1 MANSYA
7 MGGLIEKGYVKLFE
21 ALFEGNS
28 SNELAFSANA
38 ACCIALFVSKPQ
50 HDAFY
55 PNFWMP
61 KFIIPRMDRFT
72 PTNNQIFVSDKRNQG
87 IYLT

>member
-1 MANSYA
+1 
-7 MGGLIEKGYVKLFE
+7 MGGLIEKGYVK
-21 ALFEGNS
+21 LFEGNS

-55 PNFWMP
+55 SEFLDA
-61 KFIIPRMDRFT
+61 K
-72 PTNNQIFVSDKRNQG
+72 
-87 IYLT
+87 IYYPSNGPFYPYKQSNICFG